1 MCKITLKMFPKTIAV
16 YPKNSLNQ
24 VYSSK
29 KALNKTEEKLN
40 LPKKP

>member
-1 MCKITLKMFPKTIAV
+1 MTLKMFPKTIAV
-16 YPKNSLNQ
+16 SSKNSLNQ